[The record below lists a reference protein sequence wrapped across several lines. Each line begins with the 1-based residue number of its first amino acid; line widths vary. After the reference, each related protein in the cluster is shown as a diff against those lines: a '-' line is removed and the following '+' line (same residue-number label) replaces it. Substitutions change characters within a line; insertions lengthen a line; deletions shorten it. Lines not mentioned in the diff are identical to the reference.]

1 MRDGTA
7 YLRSNGTGHEGG
19 SIEVRTE
26 RAMPFAAAGALAPT
40 RGREKKDL
48 EEYIE
53 NQEEPWDH
61 LSSSTAWQQA
71 GQFLMTTF
79 EGGDVPRMSAILR
92 IGQERR
98 TLRG

>member
-48 EEYIE
+48 EDFSPHMIL
-53 NQEEPWDH
+53 DH
-61 LSSSTAWQQA
+61 A
-71 GQFLMTTF
+71 GHLK
-79 EGGDVPRMSAILR
+79 DLC
-92 IGQERR
+92 
-98 TLRG
+98 